1 MTTLKN
7 TRFLPW
13 TVLLSLVFGTAALSA
28 AENKKPSEGKADKVQ
43 VIIQTVP
50 PKKAMVYWGKK
61 NLGAIPTPRALVVE
75 RPRDSGPMDL
85 VIRAAGFLPVH
96 TRATTFS
103 DMRLAVKLTP
113 VTDKHTLFGYR
124 NVPTPAN
131 PDGGVPAPVPTPAPM
146 APQPAPTGP
155 MAPMP

>member
-1 MTTLKN
+1 MTTKN
-7 TRFLPW
+7 NHFIPW
-13 TVLLSLVFGTAALSA
+13 AVLLSLLFGTAALSA
-28 AENKKPSEGKADKVQ
+28 AEDKKKGEGKTDKVQ

-61 NLGAIPTPRALVVE
+61 NLGLIPTPKPLIVE

-85 VIRAAGFLPVH
+85 VIRATGYLPVH

-124 NVPTPAN
+124 SEPAPAN
-131 PDGGVPAPVPTPAPM
+131 PDGGAPAPAPAPS
-146 APQPAPTGP
+146 PQPAPGP
-155 MAPMP
+155 LAPTP